1 MIRSGDVNSLPK
13 CPGPLGR
20 RELLRFGLAGLG
32 SLSLPELLNWRAQA
46 RAASSPEPTA
56 LIVVWL
62 QGGASHLE
70 TYDPKPLAAS
80 DYRGPFSPIHT
91 NAEGLD
97 ICELLPHHARV
108 ADRFSILRSMV
119 HSGFCHQQG
128 TQQLFTGHPVRVL
141 KQKPDHP
148 DLLSITHRL
157 RSGGARNIPNY
168 VGIPP
173 TSYFG
178 SAYLGP
184 SYEPFSVSVDP
195 NAPDFNVPNIG
206 LQDAGRDS
214 RVRERID
221 LRKKFDQLRRDV
233 DDLGQMRAF
242 DTFESLAWNMLTS
255 AEASHAF
262 DIRQE
267 DAKTRDRYGRNRWG
281 QQCLLAR
288 RLVEAGVDLVTTQFS
303 GPLCGR
309 VGNWDDHAVNHNV
322 FEGMKHRCRFYD
334 QAVAALIEDIYDRG
348 LDRRVMVVVTGEFGR
363 TPKINYQASTGG
375 GIASANKG
383 TVQPGRDHWPRATSM
398 LFSGGGIRT
407 GQVIGATDIRGEDAT
422 DHIVGRGD
430 FLATLYRHLG
440 VDAEHI
446 AFDNFAG
453 RPIPILPEGGT
464 PIPELLSRS

>member
-1 MIRSGDVNSLPK
+1 MIRFGDTNALSR
-13 CPGPLGR
+13 CPRPQGR
-20 RELLRFGLAGLG
+20 REVLRFGLAGLG
-32 SLSLPELLNWRAQA
+32 SLSLPGLFNLRAQA
-46 RAASSPEPTA
+46 RAATSPEPTA

-80 DYRGPFSPIHT
+80 DYRGPYAPIHT
-91 NAEGLD
+91 KVDGMD
-97 ICELLPHHARV
+97 ICELLPHHAKV

-119 HSGFCHQQG
+119 HTGFCHQQG

-157 RSGGARNIPNY
+157 RSGGRRNIPNY

-184 SYEPFSVSVDP
+184 AYEPFSVSVDP
-195 NAPDFNVPNIG
+195 NVPNFNVPNIG
-206 LQDAGRDS
+206 VPDAGRYS
-214 RVRERID
+214 RVRDRID

-233 DDLGQMRAF
+233 DDLGQMRAL
-242 DTFESLAWNMLTS
+242 DIFESLAWNMLTS
-255 AEASHAF
+255 PEARHAF
-262 DIRQE
+262 DISQE

-348 LDRRVMVVVTGEFGR
+348 LDKRVMVVVTG
-363 TPKINYQASTGG
+363 
-375 GIASANKG
+375 
-383 TVQPGRDHWPRATSM
+383 
-398 LFSGGGIRT
+398 
-407 GQVIGATDIRGEDAT
+407 
-422 DHIVGRGD
+422 
-430 FLATLYRHLG
+430 
-440 VDAEHI
+440 
-446 AFDNFAG
+446 
-453 RPIPILPEGGT
+453 
-464 PIPELLSRS
+464 